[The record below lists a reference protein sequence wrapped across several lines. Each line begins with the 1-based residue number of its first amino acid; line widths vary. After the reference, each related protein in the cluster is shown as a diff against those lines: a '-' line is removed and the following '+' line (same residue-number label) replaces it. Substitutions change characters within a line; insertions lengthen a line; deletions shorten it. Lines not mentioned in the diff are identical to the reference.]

1 VNAALAPWT
10 VFSGDMNADGE
21 LTIRDLWLWLRYG
34 FFLPGDTVIWFLSSY
49 VPAAARF
56 LEIDTRNYG
65 GLFSGFA
72 SGVAW
77 FALFVF
83 IGVLHSKLLRLSL
96 YLRLKTRA
104 LRGELLRRIRVIR
117 NRRRGRLWL

>member
-1 VNAALAPWT
+1 MNTALAPWT
-10 VFSGDMNADGE
+10 VFSGDMNADGA

-49 VPAAARF
+49 VPAAAHF
-56 LEIDTRNYG
+56 LEIGTRNYG
-65 GLFSGFA
+65 GLFSGFV

-77 FALFVF
+77 FALFLF
-83 IGVLHSKLLRLSL
+83 IGVLHDKILRLSL
-96 YLRLKTRA
+96 YLRLKTKA